1 MHGAS
6 CILPILIMMPRIP
19 VATYRIQL
27 NRTFTFQDASQ
38 IIPYLDDLGIT
49 DLYCS
54 PYFRAVPGSMHGYD
68 VVDPTTLNPEIGT
81 EEDYHAMID
90 ELHRRGMGHLLDVV
104 PNHMGVTQQINAWWQ
119 DVLENGPSSRYA
131 SFFDIDWAPLKIE
144 LRNKVLLPI
153 LGNQYGVVL
162 EDQELQI
169 EYQDGRYIIRYYEH
183 CLPVAP
189 KASVRILSHRLKEL
203 ADAEGPESPH
213 VMELESIIT
222 ALTRLPPRD
231 ARDPA
236 AVVERYREKEVV
248 RRRLSALLES
258 NATIRSFLNE
268 NVRQING
275 IKGDPHSF
283 DLLDD
288 LLNDQAYRLADWR
301 VAAEEINYRRFF
313 DINELAALRMEN
325 PEVFEATHQLVFRL
339 LKEGAVT
346 GLRIDHVDGLYDP
359 ADYLQKL
366 QGWARREWP
375 EVSESESRP
384 LYLLVEKI
392 LGANERIPETWTV
405 HGTTGYE
412 FLALVNGL
420 FVNRANERAADAAYT
435 RFVDNEE
442 SFDELAY
449 RCKQLIMNVAMAS
462 ELNVLGHQLNR
473 LSERDRRSQDYT
485 LNSLTHAIRE
495 IIACFPVYRT
505 YITGA
510 PEGIL
515 DRDRAF
521 IWQAVT
527 RAKRRNPALSGSV
540 FDFVRDLLLQPAD
553 AHKAHDEERLRFVMK
568 FQQTTSPVTA
578 KGIEDTAFYR
588 YYRLVSLNEV
598 GADPQHFGFTPT
610 MAHQQLKERQGR
622 WPATLSTTATHDTKR
637 GEDVRMRIAVLSE
650 MPKFW
655 SQRVT
660 QWSKAN
666 RKWKVSGESG
676 LMPTA
681 NDEYLLYQTLLGAW
695 PLTRLDEQQYDG
707 FCARIQN
714 YMNKAIREAKVHTS
728 WINPDHEY
736 EEAMRQ
742 FVAGVLSRSDAKDFL
757 DDFLPFQRKIA
768 QHGIYNSLAQLLI
781 KITAPGVPDFY
792 QGTEFWDLNL
802 VDPDN
807 RRPVDYGMRQTVLA
821 SLRSAGEST
830 QSRQDLLHDL
840 LTHRADGR
848 IKLWLTTEGLQYRQ
862 AHVGLFQQGE
872 YVPLQ
877 VFGPKREHLFAFA
890 RIHGDQAVVVV
901 VPRLLTGVIED
912 PTELPVG
919 ERVWGDTRV
928 TMPSWKERS
937 PYRNVLTGRQS
948 VTVADEGR
956 QVVAAAE
963 ILVDCP
969 VALMERMA

>member
-1 MHGAS
+1 
-6 CILPILIMMPRIP
+6 MMPRIP

-27 NRTFTFQDASQ
+27 NRTFRFQHATQ
-38 IIPYLDDLGIT
+38 LVPYLNELGIT

-81 EEDYHAMID
+81 EDDYRAMID

-119 DVLENGPSSRYA
+119 DVLENGPGSRYA
-131 SFFDIDWAPLKIE
+131 SFFDIDWDPLKLE

-169 EYQDGRYIIRYYEH
+169 EYQDGRYIIRYYDH
-183 CLPVAP
+183 RLPVAP

-203 ADAEGPESPH
+203 VEAEGPESPH

-258 NATIRSFLNE
+258 NATIRSFLDE

-366 QGWARREWP
+366 QAWVRREWP
-375 EVSESESRP
+375 EVGESESRP

-392 LGANERIPETWTV
+392 LGTNERIPETWTV

-420 FVNRANERAADAAYT
+420 FVNRANERAVDAAYT
-435 RFVDNEE
+435 RFVDTEE
-442 SFDELAY
+442 PFEELAY

-598 GADPQHFGFTPT
+598 GADPQHFGVTPT

-650 MPKFW
+650 MPRLW

-660 QWSKAN
+660 QWSKSN
-666 RKWKVSGESG
+666 RKWKVSGEPG
-676 LMPTA
+676 LMPTS

-695 PLTRLDEQQYDG
+695 PLTQLDEQQHEE

-742 FVAGVLSRSDAKDFL
+742 FVAGVLNRSDAKDFL
-757 DDFLPFQRKIA
+757 DDFLPFRRRIA
-768 QHGIYNSLAQLLI
+768 QYGIYNSLAQLLI

-821 SLRSAGEST
+821 SLRSAGESA
-830 QSRQDLLHDL
+830 QARQALLHDL

-848 IKLWLTTEGLQYRQ
+848 IKLWLTTEGLRYRQ
-862 AHVGLFQQGE
+862 AHAGLFQQGE

-877 VFGPKREHLFAFA
+877 LFGPKREHLFAFA

-912 PTELPVG
+912 PAALPVG
-919 ERVWGDTRV
+919 EKVWGDTRV
-928 TMPSWKERS
+928 MMPSWKEGS
-937 PYRNVLTGRQS
+937 PFRNALTGSQL
-948 VTVADEGR
+948 VTMSDDGR
-956 QVVAAAE
+956 QTIAAAE
-963 ILVDCP
+963 ILKDCP
-969 VALMERMA
+969 VALVERMG

>member
-1 MHGAS
+1 
-6 CILPILIMMPRIP
+6 MPRIP

-27 NRTFTFQDASQ
+27 NRTFTFQDATQ
-38 IIPYLDDLGIT
+38 VIPYLDDLGIT

-54 PYFRAVPGSMHGYD
+54 PYFKAVPGSMHGYD
-68 VVDPTTLNPEIGT
+68 VVDPTMLNPEIGT
-81 EEDYHAMID
+81 EEQYHAMID
-90 ELHRRGMGHLLDVV
+90 ELHQRGMGHVLDVV
-104 PNHMGVTQQINAWWQ
+104 PNHMGITQQINAWWQ
-119 DVLENGPSSRYA
+119 DVLENGPSSRHA
-131 SFFDIDWAPLKIE
+131 SFFDIDWDPLKVE

-162 EDQELQI
+162 ENQELQV

-183 CLPVAP
+183 RLPVAP
-189 KASVRILSHRLKEL
+189 KASVRILSHRLKDFAE
-203 ADAEGPESPH
+203 AEGADNPH

-222 ALTRLPPRD
+222 ALTRIPPRD
-231 ARDPA
+231 VRDPE
-236 AVVERYREKEVV
+236 AVIERYREKEVV
-248 RRRLSALLES
+248 RRRLSTLLEG
-258 NATIRSFLNE
+258 NATIRSFLDE

-275 IKGDPHSF
+275 VKGDPRSF

-325 PEVFEATHQLVFRL
+325 SEVFEATHQLVFRL

-366 QGWARREWP
+366 QGWVRKERP
-375 EVSESESRP
+375 EAAGEDTRP
-384 LYLLVEKI
+384 LYLVVEKI
-392 LGANERIPETWTV
+392 LGANERIPETWAV

-412 FLALVNGL
+412 FLTLVNGL
-420 FVNRANERAADAAYT
+420 FVNRANERAVDTAYT
-435 RFVDNEE
+435 RFVSNEE
-442 SFDELAY
+442 PFEELAY

-505 YITGA
+505 YITGS
-510 PEGIL
+510 PEGVL
-515 DRDRAF
+515 ERDRAF
-521 IWQAVT
+521 ISQAVT
-527 RAKRRNPALSGSV
+527 KAKRRNPALSGSV

-553 AHKAHDEERLRFVMK
+553 SHKAHDEERLRFVMK

-588 YYRLVSLNEV
+588 YHRLVSLNEV
-598 GADPQHFGFTPT
+598 GADLQHFGTTPT
-610 MAHQQLKERQGR
+610 MAHQQLKERQAR
-622 WPATLSTTATHDTKR
+622 WPATLSATATHDTKR

-650 MPKFW
+650 MPKLW

-660 QWSKAN
+660 QWSKLN
-666 RKWKVSGESG
+666 RKWKASGEQGPVPS
-676 LMPTA
+676 LD
-681 NDEYLLYQTLLGAW
+681 DEYLLYQTLIGAW
-695 PLTRLDEQQYDG
+695 PLTQLDEQGYEG
-707 FCARIQN
+707 FCKRIQT

-728 WINPDHEY
+728 WVNSDHEY
-736 EEAMRQ
+736 EEAMGY
-742 FVAGVLSRSDAKDFL
+742 FVAGILNRSESKDFL
-757 DDFLPFQRKIA
+757 DDFLPFQGRIA
-768 QHGIYNSLAQLLI
+768 QYGIYNSLAQLLI
-781 KITAPGVPDFY
+781 KISAPGVPDFY

-807 RRPVDYGMRQTVLA
+807 RRSVDYELRQTVLA
-821 SLRSAGEST
+821 SLRSAGDSVED
-830 QSRQDLLHDL
+830 RQPLLHDL
-840 LTHRADGR
+840 LTCRTDGR
-848 IKLWLTTEGLQYRQ
+848 IKLWLTTEGLRYRR
-862 AHVGLFQQGE
+862 AHAALFQQGE

-877 VFGPKREHLFAFA
+877 VTGAKREHLFAFA
-890 RIHGDQAVVVV
+890 RLHGDQAVVVV
-901 VPRLLTGVIED
+901 VPRLLTGVVED
-912 PTELPVG
+912 PTELPLG
-919 ERVWGDTRV
+919 ESVWRDAKV
-928 TMPSWKERS
+928 TMPSWKEGS
-937 PYRNVLTGRQS
+937 LYQNVLTGRQS
-948 VTVADEGR
+948 VTVPDEGR
-956 QVVAAAE
+956 QVIAAAE
-963 ILVDCP
+963 ILADCP

>member
-1 MHGAS
+1 
-6 CILPILIMMPRIP
+6 MMPRIP

-27 NRTFTFQDASQ
+27 NRTFRFQHATQ
-38 IIPYLDDLGIT
+38 LVPYLNELGIT

-81 EEDYHAMID
+81 EDDYRAMID

-119 DVLENGPSSRYA
+119 DVLENGPGSRYA
-131 SFFDIDWAPLKIE
+131 SFFDIDWDPLKLE

-169 EYQDGRYIIRYYEH
+169 EYQDGRYIIRYYDH

-203 ADAEGPESPH
+203 VEAEGPESPH

-258 NATIRSFLNE
+258 NATIRSFLDE

-366 QGWARREWP
+366 QAWVRREWP
-375 EVSESESRP
+375 EVGESESRP

-392 LGANERIPETWTV
+392 LGTNERIPETWTV

-420 FVNRANERAADAAYT
+420 FVNRANERAVDAAYT
-435 RFVDNEE
+435 RFVDTEE
-442 SFDELAY
+442 PFEELAY

-598 GADPQHFGFTPT
+598 GADPQHFGVTPT

-650 MPKFW
+650 MPRLW

-660 QWSKAN
+660 QWSKSN
-666 RKWKVSGESG
+666 RKWKVSGEPG
-676 LMPTA
+676 LMPTS

-695 PLTRLDEQQYDG
+695 PLTQLDEQQHEE

-742 FVAGVLSRSDAKDFL
+742 FVAGVLNRSDAKDFL
-757 DDFLPFQRKIA
+757 DDFLPFQRRIA
-768 QHGIYNSLAQLLI
+768 QYGIYNSLAQLLI

-821 SLRSAGEST
+821 SLRSAGESA
-830 QSRQDLLHDL
+830 QARQALLHDL

-848 IKLWLTTEGLQYRQ
+848 IKLWLTTEGLRYRQ
-862 AHVGLFQQGE
+862 AHAGLFQQGE

-877 VFGPKREHLFAFA
+877 LFGPKREHLFAFA

-912 PTELPVG
+912 PAALPVG
-919 ERVWGDTRV
+919 EKVWGDTRV
-928 TMPSWKERS
+928 MMPSWKEGS
-937 PYRNVLTGRQS
+937 PFRNVLTGSQL
-948 VTVADEGR
+948 VTMSDDGR
-956 QVVAAAE
+956 QTIAAAE
-963 ILVDCP
+963 ILKDCP
-969 VALMERMA
+969 VALVERMG